1 MFTEKQ
7 AVIKLKDIVRISDK
21 IESYSTKELIFA
33 AVAHFICF
41 IGGIATTRAAV
52 LGRLIPFGISYISG
66 VSITYM
72 PSAAI
77 GVFFGYLFPVA
88 VDSGFRYIATLF
100 AIIAIK
106 LLLSQYKKIINNH
119 LFMTFISSLGC
130 LLVSAV
136 SLKSNDITITDMF
149 TESVLCG
156 FGTFFI
162 SRSFAILNRA
172 PSGLSPDELSSILI
186 TLSILVMGLSSFGFM
201 SVSIGRIISILVIL
215 IASKYGGI
223 TSGAVA
229 GIASSLTVTLS
240 GYNANI
246 GVALAFSGLISGIFV
261 TLGKYAQVIVL
272 ILFSLIGAITTANGE
287 IIGSTVIE
295 AVLGSVLFLTLPR
308 KIGIIFGK
316 LFSATP
322 KLSMPHGYKKTL
334 TMRLDLAANALKD
347 VSETVEQVSNQLAKI
362 NSPDFSS
369 VISGV
374 EQDACSGCKLRVH
387 CWETKRSETIEAVLE
402 MTKAVKKGD
411 CSPETAMPNEFK
423 GRCLRISKIG
433 NATYKRYTEYV
444 SRISAENRID
454 EVRSVVTDQ
463 FNGISLMLKD
473 LSVDFNND
481 EQFDS
486 LSAENAAAALKN
498 IEIHVDEAN
507 SRIDKFGRMTL
518 EFKLKKTPELV
529 INKLEIMKTLSIVCE
544 RNFDIPRVTQVGNE
558 VFIVINEKADIKI
571 DIGAHQIPA
580 NNSNMCGDAYKY
592 FYDGKG
598 HFIMVLSDGMGTGG
612 RAAVDGAMASGLMS
626 RLITAG
632 FGYDC
637 SLRILNS
644 SMLFKSTDESLA
656 TLDIANID
664 LYTGQLKLYKAGA
677 APTIVRRQG
686 KTGKAESTSLPAGIL
701 RNISF
706 DKASVKCRFGDI
718 VVLMS
723 DGVTS
728 TGTDW
733 IRAEIEAWRDGEAQ
747 DLAERICE
755 CAKRR
760 RDEKHQDDITVLV
773 AILEKSV

>member
-1 MFTEKQ
+1 MIE
-7 AVIKLKDIVRISDK
+7 LKDIVKISNK
-21 IESYSTKELIFA
+21 IESYSTKELLIA
-33 AVAHFICF
+33 AVSHFICF
-41 IGGIATTRAAV
+41 LCGIASTRAVV
-52 LGRLIPFGISYISG
+52 LSRLLPFGISFISG
-66 VSITYM
+66 VTITYM

-77 GVFFGYLFPVA
+77 GVFFGYLFPVS
-88 VDSGFRYIATLF
+88 VDSGFRYIAILF

-106 LLLSQYKKIINNH
+106 LLISQYKKILNNH
-119 LFMTFISSLGC
+119 LFMSMISFIGC
-130 LLVSAV
+130 LLISGV
-136 SLKSNDITITDMF
+136 SLKSNDITVLDAL
-149 TESVLCG
+149 TESILCS

-162 SRSFAILNRA
+162 SRSFLILNRTPA
-172 PSGLSPDELSSILI
+172 GLSTDELSSLLI
-186 TLSILVMGLSSFGFM
+186 SLSILIMGLNSFKFM
-201 SVSIGRIISILVIL
+201 SITLGGILCVLIIL
-215 IASKYGGI
+215 IASKYGGV
-223 TSGAVA
+223 TSGAIA
-229 GIASSLTVTLS
+229 GIASALAVTLS
-240 GYNANI
+240 GNNANI
-246 GVALAFSGLISGIFV
+246 GVALAFCGLISGIFV
-261 TLGKYAQVIVL
+261 TLGKYAQVTVI
-272 ILFSLIGAITTANGE
+272 ILFSLIGAVTTADGE
-287 IIGSTVIE
+287 IIGSTMIE
-295 AVLGSVLFLTLPR
+295 TVLGSVLFLTLPK
-308 KIGIIFGK
+308 KISIIFGK

-322 KLSMPHGYKKTL
+322 KLTISNNYKKTL
-334 TMRLDLAANALKD
+334 TMRLELASNALKD
-347 VSETVEQVSNQLAKI
+347 VSQTVEQVSNQLAKI
-362 NSPDFSS
+362 NSPDFST

-374 EQDACSGCKLRVH
+374 ENDACAGCKLRVH

-402 MTKAVKKGD
+402 MTKAVKQGD
-411 CSPETAMPNEFK
+411 CSPENALPYEFK

-433 NATYKRYTEYV
+433 NATYKRYSEYA
-444 SRISAENRID
+444 SRIAAENRID

-463 FNGISLMLKD
+463 FDGISLMLKD
-473 LSVDFNND
+473 LSVDFKND

-486 LSAENAAAALKN
+486 IIAENSVTALKN
-498 IEIHVDEAN
+498 LDINIEEAN
-507 SRIDKFGRMTL
+507 SRIDKFGRITL
-518 EFKLKKTPELV
+518 EFKLKKVPELV
-529 INKLEIMKTLSIVCE
+529 INKSEIMRAVSIVCE
-544 RNFDIPRVTQVGNE
+544 RNFDIPRVTQVGNDI
-558 VFIVINEKADIKI
+558 FIVINEKADIKI
-571 DIGAHQIPA
+571 DIGAKQIPA
-580 NNSNMCGDAYKY
+580 NNSNMCGDSYKY

-706 DKASVKCRFGDI
+706 DKAAVKCRVGDI

-755 CAKRR
+755 CAIRR

-773 AILEKSV
+773 AILEKAI